1 VENESV
7 CAAKS
12 YSKAKMYPE
21 LESASVAKTY
31 PSKEVSP
38 NAPSIFEE
46 EKKIHRKL

>member
-12 YSKAKMYPE
+12 SFKVRMCLE

-31 PSKEVSP
+31 QSREEYP
-38 NAPSIFEE
+38 NAPSIFKQ